1 MAVFE
6 GAQSVDSAAE
16 KIFDILGNDD
26 AEPAVETPIEQLS
39 DEAKADRIANE
50 AEPEPAEVVAGDD
63 EATETSETTEEPA
76 KAIEP
81 PTSWNADAKE
91 RFKALPPELQRYVAD
106 RESERD
112 RGLSKTQQEAA
123 EARKAFEAN
132 AEAVQQE
139 RQALLQRLNSSIGY
153 VETVDPII
161 AKGRKTDWAQ
171 AIRDNPAAMADLVEY
186 QQREAGLKQ
195 QVQMR
200 QELQSRMEQ
209 DAIRKADEDLKSKL
223 DFWGDKDK
231 RSAFQSELRK
241 YLQDEGYRPEE
252 IAGVSDSRSVITARK
267 AMLYDQMMA
276 QQKTIAAK
284 QVKPSPAKTVLKSQ
298 ATNDGDKSDK
308 TAAVLKRVKSTSRTD
323 EQAAIIASLLN

>member
-1 MAVFE
+1 MAVFD
-6 GAQSVDSAAE
+6 GAQSVDSAAD
-16 KIFDILGNDD
+16 KIFSILGGDSEPD
-26 AEPAVETPIEQLS
+26 APVPIEQLS

-50 AEPEPAEVVAGDD
+50 AEPEPAEVVADEG

-76 KAIEP
+76 TQAIEP
-81 PTSWNADAKE
+81 PNSWDADAKE
-91 RFKALPPELQRYVAD
+91 RFKALPRAD
-106 RESERD
+106 QEYLAKRESERD
-112 RGLSKTQQEAA
+112 RGLSKTQQETA
-123 EARKAFEAN
+123 EARKAIEA
-132 AEAVQQE
+132 ERQAVQQE
-139 RQALLQRLNSSIGY
+139 RQALLERLNSSIGY

-186 QQREAGLKQ
+186 QLRENGLKH

-231 RSAFQSELRK
+231 RAAFQSDLRK
-241 YLQDEGYRPEE
+241 YLTDEGYRPEE

-267 AMLYDQMMA
+267 AMLYDRMMA
-276 QQKTIAAK
+276 EQKTIAAK
-284 QVKPSPAKTVLKSQ
+284 QVKPVPAKTVLKSQ

-308 TAAVLKRVKSTSRTD
+308 TAAVLKRVKSTSRLD
-323 EQAAIIASLLN
+323 EQAAIIAGLLN